1 MPTKRGLP
9 DLPTPK
15 RQPEPETTSNADTP
29 TPITDRLAGS
39 LRGSSLSIEDYRRH
53 LVEKYGP
60 FVLAFLPL
68 LLACSPQGSGPPIS
82 ATPRPITMEAP
93 APEAEPLAGLPLV
106 AYLGDSLTA
115 GFGLDADQ
123 AFPAL
128 VTARLAAEGVAH
140 RMVNAGVSGDTT
152 AAGLARLDWVLEQ
165 EPAVLVVGL
174 GGNDGLRGLPL
185 AETERNLRQI
195 VTRAQAAGARVVLL
209 GMKIPPSYGADYVRG
224 FEALYPK
231 LAEELR
237 VALVPFLLAGVAA
250 DPGLNQ
256 PDGIHPTAEGHGIVA
271 ATVTPYVRAALAQ
284 VGIEER

>member
-1 MPTKRGLP
+1 MPKKRGQL
-9 DLPTPK
+9 DAPTPE
-15 RQPEPETTSNADTP
+15 RQPEPETTSKADTP

-39 LRGSSLSIEDYRRH
+39 LRGSNLSIEDYRRH
-53 LVEKYGP
+53 LVEKFGP
-60 FVLAFLPL
+60 FALAVGLF
-68 LLACSPQGSGPPIS
+68 LACSPQGSSPPIS
-82 ATPRPITMEAP
+82 ATPRPITMDAP

-128 VTARLAAEGVAH
+128 VTARLTAEGVAH

-152 AAGLARLDWVLEQ
+152 AAGLARLDWVLDQ
-165 EPAVLVVGL
+165 KPAVLVVGL

-195 VTRAQAAGARVVLL
+195 VTRAQAAGARVILL

-231 LAEELR
+231 LAEELP

-256 PDGIHPTAEGHGIVA
+256 PDGIHPTAQGHGIVA
-271 ATVTPYVRAALAQ
+271 ATVAPYVRAALAQ